1 LNPLPLGE
9 DNNPYTNGNVM
20 SEERVKYYLPF
31 AALIVAILV
40 GAFYLSPIVSSVA
53 ITCLSALYGMNVYL
67 DKSKRMKEIEDI
79 VNKQNEVIHKMAE
92 EVQAVRTS
100 MAGFKLSQNMQTT
113 FGSSSAKVLRG

>member
-1 LNPLPLGE
+1 
-9 DNNPYTNGNVM
+9 
-20 SEERVKYYLPF
+20 
-31 AALIVAILV
+31 
-40 GAFYLSPIVSSVA
+40 
-53 ITCLSALYGMNVYL
+53 MNVYL